1 MFQGSSR
8 FGFLANDTLWSE
20 LVPDE
25 GEPHLQFQW
34 AHWSSSFFY
43 FSSFSS
49 SFSPSSS
56 PPSPFDPPHGQARG
70 WRSDHDLRAVA
81 PPHLRDDHPGR
92 PACLA
97 QQDHL
102 QKTLGGNDLP
112 DGYDARHIHV
122 HAYVNE
128 HRYVHVCVL
137 RITETVLGFFQTY
150 HHIEIES
157 GRLP

>member
-1 MFQGSSR
+1 M
-8 FGFLANDTLWSE
+8 
-20 LVPDE
+20 
-25 GEPHLQFQW
+25 
-34 AHWSSSFFY
+34 
-43 FSSFSS
+43 
-49 SFSPSSS
+49 
-56 PPSPFDPPHGQARG
+56 
-70 WRSDHDLRAVA
+70 A

-102 QKTLGGNDLP
+102 QKTIGGNDLP
-112 DGYDARHIHV
+112 DDARHIHV
-122 HAYVNE
+122 HAYVDK
-128 HRYVHVCVL
+128 HIRMYMYAYCVL